1 MGRYID
7 KTLILNEIKSHYNI
21 KNNVG
26 FAKFLGIAPTTL
38 SNWYSRNNIDYELL
52 STVCEDINMNWVLTG
67 KGNMLNEPFFEK
79 LPQIHIEKFCEMCKA
94 KDHIIKIQEKLIS
107 RLEKQLDYIG
117 KEADEQKKK
126 TG

>member
-7 KTLILNEIKSHYNI
+7 KTLILNEIKSHYGI

-52 STVCEDINMNWVLTG
+52 STICEDINMNWVLTG
-67 KGNMLNEPFFEK
+67 KGNMLK
-79 LPQIHIEKFCEMCKA
+79 QQLDDIIPQIPLDAACAMCQS
-94 KDHIIKIQEKLIS
+94 KDQIIKIQEKLIKS
-107 RLEKQLDYIG
+107 IEEQLADAR
-117 KEADEQKKK
+117 KESDVQKNKSK
-126 TG
+126 